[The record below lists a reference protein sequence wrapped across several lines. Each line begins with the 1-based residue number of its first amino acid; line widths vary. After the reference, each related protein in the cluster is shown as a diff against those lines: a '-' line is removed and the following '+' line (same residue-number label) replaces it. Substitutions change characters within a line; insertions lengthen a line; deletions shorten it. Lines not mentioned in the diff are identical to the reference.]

1 MTQMPPHSL
10 GTLPP
15 GTADSTFRPD
25 LLRGKHALITGGG
38 SGINLGIAQSFAAH
52 GCAVTLLGRNL
63 EKAQTAAQGIVASG
77 GRALGVS
84 ADVRDFA
91 ALQAAVAQA
100 IETHG
105 DFDIVLA
112 GAAGNF
118 PAPVDGISPNGFKTV
133 VDIDLLGTYNTIK
146 AAAPHLKAPG
156 GSVLCISAY
165 GIPVPMQAHVVAAK
179 AGVDALTRTLA
190 VEWGLRGIRV
200 NGIIPGPIDGT
211 EGMARLAPDEKS
223 RSMVASSVPLGRM
236 GIPQDIANAALF
248 LVSDAASYVTGVILP
263 VDGGQNMLGGAPQY
277 QAFQQMG
284 FGQMGGGAK

>member
-1 MTQMPPHSL
+1 MTQPHDPS
-10 GTLPP
+10 TPH
-15 GTADSTFRPD
+15 ADNTFRPD

-38 SGINLGIAQSFAAH
+38 SGINLGIARSFAAH
-52 GCAVTLLGRNL
+52 GCAVTILGRNL
-63 EKAQTAAQGIVASG
+63 EKAQNAARSIEEAG

-91 ALQAAVAQA
+91 ALQAAAQA
-100 IETHG
+100 G
-105 DFDIVLA
+105 VGMFGPLDIVVA

-146 AAAPHLKAPG
+146 ACAPHLRLPG
-156 GSVLCISAY
+156 GNVLSISAY

-190 VEWGLRGIRV
+190 VEWGLRGARV
-200 NGIIPGPIDGT
+200 NAIIPGPIDGT
-211 EGMARLAPDEKS
+211 EGMARLAPDEES
-223 RSMVASSVPLGRM
+223 RARVTRSVPLGRF
-236 GIPQDIANAALF
+236 GLPQDIANAALF
-248 LVSDAASYVTGVILP
+248 LVSDAASYITGVILP

-277 QAFQQMG
+277 QTYQQMG
-284 FGQMGGGAK
+284 LALPKG

>member
-1 MTQMPPHSL
+1 MTQP
-10 GTLPP
+10 
-15 GTADSTFRPD
+15 ADPATTFRPD

-52 GCAVTLLGRNL
+52 GCAVTILGRNL
-63 EKAQTAAQGIVASG
+63 EKAQNAARSIGEAG

-91 ALQAAVAQA
+91 ALQAAAQA
-100 IETHG
+100 G
-105 DFDIVLA
+105 VDAFGPLDIVLA

-146 AAAPHLKAPG
+146 ACAPHLKTPG
-156 GSVLCISAY
+156 GTILSISAY
-165 GIPVPMQAHVVAAK
+165 GVPVPMQAHVVAAK
-179 AGVDALTRTLA
+179 AGVDALTQTLA

-200 NGIIPGPIDGT
+200 NAIIPGPIDGT
-211 EGMARLAPDEKS
+211 EGMARLAPDE
-223 RSMVASSVPLGRM
+223 RTRAAFTRTVPLGRF
-236 GIPQDIANAALF
+236 GVPQDIANAALF

-277 QAFQQMG
+277 GMYRRMG
-284 FGQMGGGAK
+284 LALPQEG

>member
-1 MTQMPPHSL
+1 MTL
-10 GTLPP
+10 NP
-15 GTADSTFRPD
+15 GTPESTFRPD
-25 LLRGKHALITGGG
+25 LLAGKHALITGGG

-52 GCAVTLLGRNL
+52 GCAITILGRNL
-63 EKAQTAAQGIVASG
+63 EKAQKAAQGIEDAG
-77 GRALGVS
+77 GRAMGVS

-91 ALQAAVAQA
+91 ALEAAVAQA
-100 IETHG
+100 TEKFG

-146 AAAPHLKAPG
+146 AASPRLKTPG
-156 GSVLCISAY
+156 GNVLSISAY

-179 AGVDALTRTLA
+179 AGVDMLTRTLA
-190 VEWGLRGIRV
+190 IEWGLRGIRV
-200 NGIIPGPIDGT
+200 NAIIPGPIDGT
-211 EGMARLAPDEKS
+211 EGMARLAPDEAS
-223 RSMVASSVPLGRM
+223 RSRVAGSVPLGRM

-263 VDGGQNMLGGAPQY
+263 VDGGQNMLGGGFQY
-277 QAFQQMG
+277 QTFQAMG
-284 FGQMGGGAK
+284 FGQKKD

>member
-1 MTQMPPHSL
+1 MTL
-10 GTLPP
+10 NP
-15 GTADSTFRPD
+15 GTPESTFRPD
-25 LLRGKHALITGGG
+25 LLAGKHALITGGG

-52 GCAVTLLGRNL
+52 GCAITILGRNL
-63 EKAQTAAQGIVASG
+63 EKAQKAAQGIEDAG

-91 ALQAAVAQA
+91 ALEAAVAQA
-100 IETHG
+100 TEKFG

-146 AAAPHLKAPG
+146 AASANLKTPG
-156 GSVLCISAY
+156 GNVLSISAY

-179 AGVDALTRTLA
+179 AGVDMLTRTLA
-190 VEWGLRGIRV
+190 IEWGLRGIRV
-200 NGIIPGPIDGT
+200 NAIIPGPIDGT
-211 EGMARLAPDEKS
+211 EGMARLAPDEES
-223 RSMVASSVPLGRM
+223 RSRVAGSVPLGRM

-263 VDGGQNMLGGAPQY
+263 VDGGQNMLGGGFQY
-277 QAFQQMG
+277 QAFQAMG
-284 FGQMGGGAK
+284 FGQKKD

>member
-1 MTQMPPHSL
+1 MTHP
-10 GTLPP
+10 
-15 GTADSTFRPD
+15 ADPATTFRPD

-52 GCAVTLLGRNL
+52 GCAVTILGRNL
-63 EKAQTAAQGIVASG
+63 DKAQNAARGIEEAG

-91 ALQAAVAQA
+91 ALQAAAQA
-100 IETHG
+100 G
-105 DFDIVLA
+105 VDAFGPLDIVLA

-146 AAAPHLKAPG
+146 ACAPHLKAPG
-156 GSVLCISAY
+156 GNVLSISAY
-165 GIPVPMQAHVVAAK
+165 GVPVPMQAHVVAAK
-179 AGVDALTRTLA
+179 AGVDALTQTLA
-190 VEWGLRGIRV
+190 VEWGLRGVRV
-200 NGIIPGPIDGT
+200 NAIIPGPIDGT
-211 EGMARLAPDEKS
+211 EGMARLAPDERS
-223 RSMVASSVPLGRM
+223 RQGVIGSVPLGRF
-236 GIPQDIANAALF
+236 GLPQDIANAALF

-277 QAFQQMG
+277 GMYRRMG
-284 FGQMGGGAK
+284 LALPGQES

>member
-1 MTQMPPHSL
+1 MTQPHDPA
-10 GTLPP
+10 T
-15 GTADSTFRPD
+15 TFRPD

-52 GCAVTLLGRNL
+52 GCAVTILGRNL
-63 EKAQTAAQGIVASG
+63 DKAQNAARGIEQAG

-91 ALQAAVAQA
+91 ALQAAAQA
-100 IETHG
+100 GVEAFG
-105 DFDIVLA
+105 PLDIVLA

-146 AAAPHLKAPG
+146 ACAPHLNAPG
-156 GSVLCISAY
+156 GNILSISAY
-165 GIPVPMQAHVVAAK
+165 GVPVPMQAHVVAAK
-179 AGVDALTRTLA
+179 AGVDALTQTLA

-200 NGIIPGPIDGT
+200 NAIIPGPIDGT
-211 EGMARLAPDEKS
+211 EGMARLAPDE
-223 RSMVASSVPLGRM
+223 RTRQGFIDTVPLGRF
-236 GIPQDIANAALF
+236 GVPQDIANAALF

-277 QAFQQMG
+277 GMYRRMG
-284 FGQMGGGAK
+284 LALPQEG

>member
-1 MTQMPPHSL
+1 MTQP
-10 GTLPP
+10 
-15 GTADSTFRPD
+15 ADPSTTFRPD
-25 LLRGKHALITGGG
+25 LLAGKHALITGGG

-52 GCAVTLLGRNL
+52 GCAVTILGRNL
-63 EKAQTAAQGIVASG
+63 EKAQRAADGIRAAG

-91 ALQAAVAQA
+91 AMEAAVAQA
-100 IETHG
+100 VAEFG

-133 VDIDLLGTYNTIK
+133 VEIDLLGTYHTVK

-156 GSVLCISAY
+156 GTVLSISAY
-165 GIPVPMQAHVVAAK
+165 GVPVPMQAHVVAAK

-190 VEWGLRGIRV
+190 VEWGTRGIRV
-200 NGIIPGPIDGT
+200 NAIIPGPIDGT

-223 RSMVASSVPLGRM
+223 RQRVEQSVPLGRM
-236 GIPQDIANAALF
+236 GVPQDIANAALF

-277 QAFQQMG
+277 QTYLAMQA
-284 FGQMGGGAK
+284 GQNKPDAK

>member
-1 MTQMPPHSL
+1 MTL
-10 GTLPP
+10 NP
-15 GTADSTFRPD
+15 GTPESTFRPD
-25 LLRGKHALITGGG
+25 LLQGKHALITGGG

-52 GCAVTLLGRNL
+52 GCAVTILGRNL
-63 EKAQTAAQGIVASG
+63 EKAQKAARGIVEAG
-77 GRALGVS
+77 GKALGVS

-91 ALQAAVAQA
+91 ALEAAVALA
-100 IETHG
+100 TAEFG

-146 AAAPHLKAPG
+146 AASPRLKAPG
-156 GSVLCISAY
+156 GNVLSISAY

-179 AGVDALTRTLA
+179 AGVDMLTRTLA
-190 VEWGLRGIRV
+190 IEWGLRGIRV
-200 NGIIPGPIDGT
+200 NAIIPGPIDGT
-211 EGMARLAPDEKS
+211 EGMARLAPDEES
-223 RSMVASSVPLGRM
+223 RSQVAGSVPLGRM

-248 LVSDAASYVTGVILP
+248 LVSDAASYLTGVILP

-277 QAFQQMG
+277 QTFQAMG
-284 FGQMGGGAK
+284 FGQKKG

>member
-1 MTQMPPHSL
+1 MTLS
-10 GTLPP
+10 P
-15 GTADSTFRPD
+15 GTPESTFRPD
-25 LLRGKHALITGGG
+25 LLAGKHALITGGG

-52 GCAVTLLGRNL
+52 GCAITILGRNL
-63 EKAQTAAQGIVASG
+63 EKAQKAAQGIEDAG
-77 GRALGVS
+77 GRAMGVS

-91 ALQAAVAQA
+91 ALEAAVAQA
-100 IETHG
+100 TEKFG

-146 AAAPHLKAPG
+146 AASTNLKTPG
-156 GSVLCISAY
+156 GNVLSISAY

-179 AGVDALTRTLA
+179 AGVDMLTRTLA
-190 VEWGLRGIRV
+190 IEWGLRGIRV
-200 NGIIPGPIDGT
+200 NAIIPGPIDGT
-211 EGMARLAPDEKS
+211 EGMARLAPDEAS
-223 RSMVASSVPLGRM
+223 RSRVAGSVPLGRM

-263 VDGGQNMLGGAPQY
+263 VDGGQNMLGGGFQY
-277 QAFQQMG
+277 QAFQAMG
-284 FGQMGGGAK
+284 FGQKKD

>member
-1 MTQMPPHSL
+1 MTQTSPLSP
-10 GTLPP
+10 
-15 GTADSTFRPD
+15 TFRLD
-25 LLRGKHALITGGG
+25 LLAGKHALITGGG
-38 SGINLGIAQSFAAH
+38 SGINLGIAQTFAAH

-63 EKAQTAAQGIVASG
+63 DKAQTAAQGIVAAG

-91 ALQAAVAQA
+91 ALQAAAVQAVA
-100 IETHG
+100 EFG
-105 DFDIVLA
+105 ELDIVLA

-146 AAAPHLKAPG
+146 AAAPHLKTPG
-156 GSVLCISAY
+156 GNVLSISAY
-165 GIPVPMQAHVVAAK
+165 GVPIPMQAHVVAAK

-200 NGIIPGPIDGT
+200 NAIIPGPIDGT
-211 EGMARLAPDEKS
+211 EGMSRLAPDEKT
-223 RSMVASSVPLGRM
+223 RRQFMGTVPLGRF
-236 GIPQDIANAALF
+236 GVPQDIANAALF

-277 QAFQQMG
+277 QMYQAMG
-284 FGQMGGGAK
+284 LAMPKQEA

>member
-1 MTQMPPHSL
+1 MTLSA
-10 GTLPP
+10 GTP
-15 GTADSTFRPD
+15 GSTFRPD

-52 GCAVTLLGRNL
+52 GCAVTILGRNL
-63 EKAQTAAQGIVASG
+63 EKAQKAAAGIVDAG
-77 GRALGVS
+77 GRAIGVS

-91 ALQAAVAQA
+91 AMEAAVAQA
-100 IETHG
+100 VAEFG

-133 VDIDLLGTYNTIK
+133 VEIDLIGTYHTIK

-156 GSVLCISAY
+156 GNVLSISAY
-165 GIPVPMQAHVVAAK
+165 GVPVPMQAHVVAAK
-179 AGVDALTRTLA
+179 AGVDALTQTLA

-200 NGIIPGPIDGT
+200 NAIIPGPIDGT

-223 RSMVASSVPLGRM
+223 RSRVAGSVPLGRM
-236 GIPQDIANAALF
+236 GAPQDIANAALF

-277 QAFQQMG
+277 QTFQAMG
-284 FGQMGGGAK
+284 FGQKPGAPKTD

>member
-1 MTQMPPHSL
+1 MTQP
-10 GTLPP
+10 
-15 GTADSTFRPD
+15 ADPSTTFRPD
-25 LLRGKHALITGGG
+25 LLAGKHALITGGG

-52 GCAVTLLGRNL
+52 GCAVTILGRNL
-63 EKAQTAAQGIVASG
+63 EKAQRAADGIEASG

-91 ALQAAVAQA
+91 AMEAAVAQA
-100 IETHG
+100 VAEFG

-133 VDIDLLGTYNTIK
+133 VDIDLLGTYHTVK

-156 GSVLCISAY
+156 GTVLSISAY
-165 GIPVPMQAHVVAAK
+165 GVPVPMQAHVVAAK

-190 VEWGLRGIRV
+190 VEWGTRGIRV
-200 NGIIPGPIDGT
+200 NAIIPGPIDGT

-223 RSMVASSVPLGRM
+223 RQRVEQSVPLGRM
-236 GIPQDIANAALF
+236 GVPQDIANAALF

-277 QAFQQMG
+277 QTYLAMQAEQH
-284 FGQMGGGAK
+284 KPNPE